1 MAIVCLAQI
10 SVRSESKPAS
20 ESAAVRTE
28 MHNVMYHFTDEI
40 TVHIRDLLGQLIPDN
55 PEGPVIFDD
64 KDSFTLRI
72 DGAEIA
78 MGTDALSRVLNQRV
92 FGASD
97 APLKQLAITA
107 HGSVL
112 TVKGKLHSKGDLAF
126 ESEGSLSATDD
137 GEIRI
142 HIQRIKA
149 AHLPVKGIMDLLGV
163 KIANLIST
171 KKVRGIRVDGDDLLI
186 DVEQIL
192 PPPRIEGRV
201 TSVRIEGPQ
210 LVEVFGTLPR
220 DRGRARPMVG
230 SQGNYMAYRGAR
242 LRFGKL
248 TMSDTDMILIDM
260 DPKDPFDFY
269 LDHYRDQLVAG
280 HTKITPEFGLRVFMR
295 DFNKLRKEQRQI
307 KKAAPRP
314 PS

>member
-64 KDSFTLRI
+64 KDSFPLRI

-78 MGTDALSRVLNQRV
+78 MGTDALSSVLNQRV

-107 HGSVL
+107 HGNVL
-112 TVKGKLHSKGDLAF
+112 TVKGKVHSKG
-126 ESEGSLSATDD
+126 ATDD

-142 HIQRIKA
+142 HTQKIKA
-149 AHLPVKGIMDLLGV
+149 AHLPVKGMMDLLGV

-171 KKVRGIRVDGDDLLI
+171 EKVRGIRVEGDDLLI
-186 DVEQIL
+186 DVQQIL

-210 LVEVFGTLPR
+210 LVQVFGTLPK
-220 DRGRARPMVG
+220 DGGRARKIVG
-230 SQGNYMAYRGAR
+230 THGNYMAYRGAR
-242 LRFGKL
+242 LQFGTL
-248 TMSDTDMILIDM
+248 MMSDADMILIDM
-260 DPKDPFDFY
+260 DPKDPFDFF
-269 LDHYRDQLVAG
+269 LDRYKDQLVAG
-280 HTKITPEFGLRVFMR
+280 YSKTTPENGLRVYMP
-295 DFNKLRKEQRQI
+295 DFNKLRPAQKLGTKE
-307 KKAAPRP
+307 P
-314 PS
+314 

>member
-1 MAIVCLAQI
+1 
-10 SVRSESKPAS
+10 
-20 ESAAVRTE
+20 
-28 MHNVMYHFTDEI
+28 MHNVMYHFTGEI
-40 TVHIRDLLGQLIPDN
+40 TVHIRDLRGRLIPDN
-55 PEGPVIFDD
+55 PEGPVMFDD

-78 MGTDALSRVLNQRV
+78 MGTDALSSVLNQQV

-107 HGSVL
+107 GGNVL
-112 TVKGKLHSKGDLAF
+112 TVKGKLHSKGDLPF

-142 HIQRIKA
+142 HTQKIKA

-186 DVEQIL
+186 DVQQIL

-201 TSVRIEGPQ
+201 TSVRIEGSQ
-210 LVEVFGTLPR
+210 LVQVFGTLPKE
-220 DRGRARPMVG
+220 GGGARNIAG
-230 SQGNYMAYRGAR
+230 IHGNYMAYRGAR

-248 TMSDTDMILIDM
+248 TMSDADMILIDM
-260 DPKDPFDFY
+260 DPKDPFDFF
-269 LDHYRDQLVAG
+269 LDHYKDQLVAG
-280 HTKITPEFGLRVFMR
+280 YSKTTRENGLRVYMP
-295 DFNKLRKEQRQI
+295 DFNKLRPAHKLGTR
-307 KKAAPRP
+307 KP
-314 PS
+314 

>member
-1 MAIVCLAQI
+1 
-10 SVRSESKPAS
+10 
-20 ESAAVRTE
+20 

-64 KDSFTLRI
+64 KNSFTLRI

-78 MGTDALSRVLNQRV
+78 MGTDALSRVLNQQV

-107 HGSVL
+107 EGNVL
-112 TVKGKLHSKGDLAF
+112 TVKGKLHSKGDLPF
-126 ESEGSLSATDD
+126 ESEGSLSATDN

-142 HIQRIKA
+142 HTQKIKA

-171 KKVRGIRVDGDDLLI
+171 KEVRGIRVDGDDLLI
-186 DVEQIL
+186 DVQQIL

-201 TSVRIEGPQ
+201 TSVRIEGAQ
-210 LVEVFGTLPR
+210 LVQVFGTLPK
-220 DRGRARPMVG
+220 DGGRARNMVG
-230 SQGNYMAYRGAR
+230 THGNYMAYRGAR

-248 TMSDTDMILIDM
+248 TMSDADMILIDM
-260 DPKDPFDFY
+260 DPKDPFDFF
-269 LDHYRDQLVAG
+269 LDHYKDQLVAG
-280 HTKITPEFGLRVFMR
+280 YSKTTPENGLRVYMP
-295 DFNKLRKEQRQI
+295 DFNKLRPGQKLGTN
-307 KKAAPRP
+307 KP
-314 PS
+314 

>member
-28 MHNVMYHFTDEI
+28 MHNVTYHFTDEI

-107 HGSVL
+107 HGNVL

-142 HIQRIKA
+142 HTQKIKA
-149 AHLPVKGIMDLLGV
+149 AHLPVKAMMDLLGV

-171 KKVRGIRVDGDDLLI
+171 EKVRGVRVDGDDLLI
-186 DVEQIL
+186 DVQQIL

-210 LVEVFGTLPR
+210 LVQVFGTLPK
-220 DRGRARPMVG
+220 DGERARKIVG
-230 SQGNYMAYRGAR
+230 THGNYMAYRGAR
-242 LRFGKL
+242 LQFGKL
-248 TMSDTDMILIDM
+248 TMSDADMILIDT
-260 DPKDPFDFY
+260 DPKDPFDFF
-269 LDHYRDQLVAG
+269 LDRYKDQLVAG
-280 HTKITPEFGLRVFMR
+280 YSKTTPENGLRVYMP
-295 DFNKLRKEQRQI
+295 DFNKLRPAHKLGTKE
-307 KKAAPRP
+307 P
-314 PS
+314 

>member
-1 MAIVCLAQI
+1 MNN
-10 SVRSESKPAS
+10 VR
-20 ESAAVRTE
+20 
-28 MHNVMYHFTDEI
+28 YHFTDEI
-40 TVHIRDLLGQLIPDN
+40 AVHIRDLLGQLIPDN

-78 MGTDALSRVLNQRV
+78 MGTDALSSVLNQHV
-92 FGASD
+92 FGAPD

-107 HGSVL
+107 NGSVL
-112 TVKGKLHSKGDLAF
+112 TVKGKLHSKGDLPF

-142 HIQRIKA
+142 HTQKIKA
-149 AHLPVKGIMDLLGV
+149 AHVPVKGIMDLLGV

-186 DVEQIL
+186 DVQQIL

-201 TSVRIEGPQ
+201 TSVRIEGRQ
-210 LVEVFGTLPR
+210 LVQVFGRLRR
-220 DRGRARPMVG
+220 DGGRAAKMVG
-230 SQGNYMAYRGAR
+230 TRGNYMAYRGAR

-248 TMSDTDMILIDM
+248 TMSDADMILIDM
-260 DPKDPFDFY
+260 DPKDPFEFF
-269 LDHYRDQLVAG
+269 LDHYKDQLVAG
-280 HTKITPEFGLRVFMR
+280 YSKTTPENGLRVYMP
-295 DFNKLRKEQRQI
+295 DFNKLRPAQKPGT
-307 KKAAPRP
+307 KKP
-314 PS
+314 

>member
-1 MAIVCLAQI
+1 
-10 SVRSESKPAS
+10 
-20 ESAAVRTE
+20 
-28 MHNVMYHFTDEI
+28 MHNVMYHFTGEI
-40 TVHIRDLLGQLIPDN
+40 TVHIRDLRGHLIPDN
-55 PEGPVIFDD
+55 PEGPVMFDD

-78 MGTDALSRVLNQRV
+78 MGTDALSSVLNQQV

-107 HGSVL
+107 GGNVL
-112 TVKGKLHSKGDLAF
+112 TVKGKLHSKGDLPF

-142 HIQRIKA
+142 HTQKIKA

-186 DVEQIL
+186 DVQQIL

-210 LVEVFGTLPR
+210 LVQVFGTLPKDGGGAR
-220 DRGRARPMVG
+220 DIAGIR
-230 SQGNYMAYRGAR
+230 GNYMAYRGAR

-248 TMSDTDMILIDM
+248 TMSDADMILIDM
-260 DPKDPFDFY
+260 DPKDPFDFF
-269 LDHYRDQLVAG
+269 LDHYKDQLVAG
-280 HTKITPEFGLRVFMR
+280 YSKTTQENGLRVYMP
-295 DFNKLRKEQRQI
+295 DFNKLRPAQKPGT
-307 KKAAPRP
+307 KKP
-314 PS
+314 

>member
-1 MAIVCLAQI
+1 MNN
-10 SVRSESKPAS
+10 VR
-20 ESAAVRTE
+20 
-28 MHNVMYHFTDEI
+28 YHFTDEI
-40 TVHIRDLLGQLIPDN
+40 AVHIRDLLGQLIPDN

-78 MGTDALSRVLNQRV
+78 MGTDALSSVLNQHV
-92 FGASD
+92 FGAPD

-107 HGSVL
+107 NGSVL
-112 TVKGKLHSKGDLAF
+112 TVKGKLHSKGDLPF

-142 HIQRIKA
+142 HTQKIKA
-149 AHLPVKGIMDLLGV
+149 AHVPVKGIMDLLGV

-186 DVEQIL
+186 DVQQIL

-201 TSVRIEGPQ
+201 TSVRIEGRQ
-210 LVEVFGTLPR
+210 LVQVFGRLRR
-220 DRGRARPMVG
+220 DGGRAAKMVG
-230 SQGNYMAYRGAR
+230 ARGNYMAYRGAR

-248 TMSDTDMILIDM
+248 TMSDADMILIDM
-260 DPKDPFDFY
+260 DPKDPFEFF
-269 LDHYRDQLVAG
+269 LDHYKDQLVAG
-280 HTKITPEFGLRVFMR
+280 YSKTTPENGLRVYMP
-295 DFNKLRKEQRQI
+295 DFNKLRPAQKPGT
-307 KKAAPRP
+307 KKP
-314 PS
+314 

>member
-1 MAIVCLAQI
+1 
-10 SVRSESKPAS
+10 
-20 ESAAVRTE
+20 

-55 PEGPVIFDD
+55 PEGPVTFDD

-78 MGTDALSRVLNQRV
+78 MGTDALSSVLNRQV

-107 HGSVL
+107 DGNVL
-112 TVKGKLHSKGDLAF
+112 IVTGKLHSKGDLPF
-126 ESEGSLSATDD
+126 ESEGSLSATAD
-137 GEIRI
+137 GEIRL
-142 HIQRIKA
+142 HTQKIKA

-186 DVEQIL
+186 DVQQIL

-210 LVEVFGTLPR
+210 LVQVFGTLR
-220 DRGRARPMVG
+220 NDGGSARKIMG
-230 SQGNYMAYRGAR
+230 THGNYMAYRGAR

-248 TMSDTDMILIDM
+248 TMSDADMILIDM
-260 DPKDPFDFY
+260 NPKDPFDFF
-269 LDHYRDQLVAG
+269 LDHYKDQLVAG
-280 HTKITPEFGLRVFMR
+280 YSKTTPENGLRVYMP
-295 DFNKLRKEQRQI
+295 DFNKLRPAQKLGTE
-307 KKAAPRP
+307 KP
-314 PS
+314 

>member
-20 ESAAVRTE
+20 EAAAVRTE
-28 MHNVMYHFTDEI
+28 MHNVMYHFRDEI

-64 KDSFTLRI
+64 KNSFTLRI

-78 MGTDALSRVLNQRV
+78 MGTDALSSVLNQQV
-92 FGASD
+92 FAASD

-107 HGSVL
+107 DGNVL
-112 TVKGKLHSKGDLAF
+112 TVKGKLHSKGDLPF
-126 ESEGSLSATDD
+126 ESKGSLSATDD

-142 HIQRIKA
+142 HIQKIKA

-163 KIANLIST
+163 KIANLISAE
-171 KKVRGIRVDGDDLLI
+171 KVRGIRVDGDDLLI
-186 DVEQIL
+186 DVQQIL

-201 TSVRIEGPQ
+201 TSVRIEGAQ
-210 LVEVFGTLPR
+210 LVQVFGTLPK
-220 DRGRARPMVG
+220 DGGRARKIVG
-230 SQGNYMAYRGAR
+230 THGNYMAYRGAR

-248 TMSDTDMILIDM
+248 TMSDADMILIDM
-260 DPKDPFDFY
+260 DPKDPFDFF
-269 LDHYRDQLVAG
+269 LDHYKDQLVAG
-280 HTKITPEFGLRVFMR
+280 YSKTTPENGLWVYMP
-295 DFNKLRKEQRQI
+295 DFNKLRPAQKLGT
-307 KKAAPRP
+307 KKP
-314 PS
+314 

>member
-1 MAIVCLAQI
+1 
-10 SVRSESKPAS
+10 
-20 ESAAVRTE
+20 
-28 MHNVMYHFTDEI
+28 
-40 TVHIRDLLGQLIPDN
+40 LIPDN

-64 KDSFTLRI
+64 KNSFTLRI
-72 DGAEIA
+72 AGAEIA
-78 MGTDALSRVLNQRV
+78 MGTDALSSVLNQQV

-107 HGSVL
+107 DGDVL

-126 ESEGSLSATDD
+126 ESEGSLSATDN

-142 HIQRIKA
+142 HTQKIKA

-171 KKVRGIRVDGDDLLI
+171 KKVRGIRVEGDDLLI

-210 LVEVFGTLPR
+210 LVQVFGTLPP
-220 DRGRARPMVG
+220 DGGRARPMVG
-230 SQGNYMAYRGAR
+230 TRGNYMAYHGAR

-248 TMSDTDMILIDM
+248 TMSDADMILIDM
-260 DPKDPFDFY
+260 DPKDPFDFF
-269 LDHYRDQLVAG
+269 LDRYKDQLVAG
-280 HTKITPEFGLRVFMR
+280 YSKTTPENGLRVYMP
-295 DFNKLRKEQRQI
+295 DFNKLR
-307 KKAAPRP
+307 AAQKLGTNRP
-314 PS
+314 

>member
-1 MAIVCLAQI
+1 
-10 SVRSESKPAS
+10 
-20 ESAAVRTE
+20 

-97 APLKQLAITA
+97 APLQQFAITA
-107 HGSVL
+107 HGNVL

-142 HIQRIKA
+142 HTQKIKA
-149 AHLPVKGIMDLLGV
+149 AHLPVKGMMDLLGV

-171 KKVRGIRVDGDDLLI
+171 EKVRGIRVDGDDLLI
-186 DVEQIL
+186 DVQQIL

-210 LVEVFGTLPR
+210 LVQVFGTLPK
-220 DRGRARPMVG
+220 DGGRARKIVG
-230 SQGNYMAYRGAR
+230 THGNYMAYRGAR
-242 LRFGKL
+242 LQFGTL
-248 TMSDTDMILIDM
+248 MMSDADMILIDM
-260 DPKDPFDFY
+260 DPKDPFDFF
-269 LDHYRDQLVAG
+269 LDRYKDQLVAG
-280 HTKITPEFGLRVFMR
+280 YSKTTPENGLRVYMP
-295 DFNKLRKEQRQI
+295 DFNKLRPAQKLGTKE
-307 KKAAPRP
+307 P
-314 PS
+314 

>member
-20 ESAAVRTE
+20 EAAAVRTE
-28 MHNVMYHFTDEI
+28 MHNVMYHFRDEI

-64 KDSFTLRI
+64 KNSFTLRI

-78 MGTDALSRVLNQRV
+78 MGTDALSRVLNQQV

-107 HGSVL
+107 DGNVL
-112 TVKGKLHSKGDLAF
+112 TVKGKLHSKGDLPF
-126 ESEGSLSATDD
+126 ESKGSLSATDD

-142 HIQRIKA
+142 HIQKIKA

-163 KIANLIST
+163 KIANLISAE
-171 KKVRGIRVDGDDLLI
+171 KVRGIRVDGDDLLI
-186 DVEQIL
+186 DVQQIL

-201 TSVRIEGPQ
+201 TSVRIEGAQ
-210 LVEVFGTLPR
+210 LVQVFGTLPK
-220 DRGRARPMVG
+220 DGGRARKIVG
-230 SQGNYMAYRGAR
+230 THGNYMAYRGAR

-248 TMSDTDMILIDM
+248 TMSDADMILIDM
-260 DPKDPFDFY
+260 DPKDPFDFF
-269 LDHYRDQLVAG
+269 LDHYKDQLVAG
-280 HTKITPEFGLRVFMR
+280 YSKTTLENGLRVYMP
-295 DFNKLRKEQRQI
+295 DFHKLRPAQKLGT
-307 KKAAPRP
+307 KKP
-314 PS
+314 

>member
-1 MAIVCLAQI
+1 
-10 SVRSESKPAS
+10 
-20 ESAAVRTE
+20 
-28 MHNVMYHFTDEI
+28 MHNVLYHFTDQI
-40 TVHIRDLLGQLIPDN
+40 AVHIRDLRGQLIPDN

-64 KDSFTLRI
+64 KNSFTLRI

-78 MGTDALSRVLNQRV
+78 MGTDALSSVLNQQV

-107 HGSVL
+107 HGKVL
-112 TVKGKLHSKGDLAF
+112 SIRGKLHSTGDLPF

-142 HIQRIKA
+142 HTQKIKA
-149 AHLPVKGIMDLLGV
+149 AHLPVQGIMDLLGV

-186 DVEQIL
+186 DVQQIL

-210 LVEVFGTLPR
+210 LIQVFGTLPKDGGATKLFSTR
-220 DRGRARPMVG
+220 
-230 SQGNYMAYRGAR
+230 GNYMAYRGAR

-248 TMSDTDMILIDM
+248 TMSDADMILIDT
-260 DPKDPFDFY
+260 DPRDPFDFY
-269 LDHYRDQLVAG
+269 LDHYLDQLVAG
-280 HTKITPEFGLRVFMR
+280 YSKTTPENGLRVHMP
-295 DFNKLRKEQRQI
+295 DFNKLRPEQKLGTTKQ
-307 KKAAPRP
+307 
-314 PS
+314 

>member
-1 MAIVCLAQI
+1 
-10 SVRSESKPAS
+10 
-20 ESAAVRTE
+20 
-28 MHNVMYHFTDEI
+28 MHNVMYHFTGAI

-78 MGTDALSRVLNQRV
+78 MGTDALSSVLNQQV

-107 HGSVL
+107 HGNIL
-112 TVKGKLHSKGDLAF
+112 TVKGKLHSKGDLPF

-142 HIQRIKA
+142 HTQKIRA

-163 KIANLIST
+163 KIASLIST

-186 DVEQIL
+186 DVQQIL

-201 TSVRIEGPQ
+201 TSVRIEGRQ
-210 LVEVFGTLPR
+210 LVQVFGTLPK
-220 DRGRARPMVG
+220 DGGRAAKIV
-230 SQGNYMAYRGAR
+230 STHGNYMAYRGAR

-248 TMSDTDMILIDM
+248 TMSDADMILIDM
-260 DPKDPFDFY
+260 EPKDPFDFF
-269 LDHYRDQLVAG
+269 LDHYKDQLVAG
-280 HTKITPEFGLRVFMR
+280 YSKTTLENGLRVYMP
-295 DFNKLRKEQRQI
+295 DFHKLRPAQKLGT
-307 KKAAPRP
+307 KKP
-314 PS
+314 